1 MFARRMKNLKES
13 GILTFSKK
21 ARELQAKGADIIRLD
36 MGDVSLKTPHDVV
49 KWAVE
54 ALEEGHTRYE
64 GVSRGLPELR
74 QAICDHYWKT
84 YGVRFEPEE
93 VAVTPGA
100 MAATYTTFTLL
111 CDEGDEVILTDPS
124 WEVYESQISTTLAQ
138 SRKVP
143 LEENEEWRL
152 KSGAL
157 QSAINTRT
165 KLVVLNSPNNPTGS
179 LFSEEEFDEIVSA
192 SSNRNFK
199 ILWDEPYKDTVY
211 EGKHHTLAEYEELG
225 NRVITAGSLSKS
237 HAMTGW
243 RVGYLISRDQ
253 EFMRKVESI
262 ARINWTCLPPFIQK
276 AAAKIFQNLS
286 VSGGR
291 ESLLNG
297 YKHRRDLTMKILEEG
312 DIPCVKPKGA
322 IYTFPNISKT
332 GRDSFAAADELLTRE
347 GVGVV
352 PGGYF
357 GERGLNNVRIC
368 FTAPSTEEVLAE
380 ALERFVRGISRM
392 ASQKLPLKTTP

>member
-1 MFARRMKNLKES
+1 MFARRMRNLKES

-36 MGDVSLKTPHDVV
+36 MGNVSLNTPQEVG
-49 KWAVE
+49 KWATE

-64 GVSRGLPELR
+64 GVSTGFPELR
-74 QAICDHYWKT
+74 QAICDHYWKS
-84 YGVRFEPEE
+84 YGVKFEPEE

-111 CDEGDEVILTDPS
+111 CDEGDEVILTDPA
-124 WEVYESQISTTLAQ
+124 WEVYESQISTTLAKP
-138 SRKVP
+138 RKVS
-143 LEENEEWRL
+143 LEENEGWRL
-152 KSGAL
+152 KPGAL
-157 QSAINTRT
+157 STVTNPNT
-165 KLVVLNSPNNPTGS
+165 KLLVLNSPNNPTGS
-179 LFSEEEFDEIVSA
+179 LLGEGEFDEIVSA
-192 SSNRNFK
+192 CSGHDFK

-225 NRVITAGSLSKS
+225 DRIITAGSLSKS

-243 RVGYLISRDQ
+243 RVGYLISRER

-276 AAAKIFQNLS
+276 AATRIFQDPS

-291 ESLLNG
+291 EALLDE
-297 YKHRRDLTMKILEEG
+297 YRRRRDLTMKILGDG

-322 IYTFPNISKT
+322 IYTFPNIGKT
-332 GRDSFAAADELLTRE
+332 GLDSFAASDALLTKE
-347 GVGVV
+347 GVAVV

-357 GERGLNNVRIC
+357 GERGLKNVRIC
-368 FTAPSTEEVLAE
+368 FTAPTSEE
-380 ALERFVRGISRM
+380 ALSEGLNRFVTGVSGM
-392 ASQKLPLKTTP
+392 VSQKLPLKTTL